1 MEDGGMLK
9 RLFGRFPSSRLRK
22 AFPVLLCFCWVVLF
36 RLCLEFWRP
45 RTDQASETHVP
56 RTPIELQAKLTKIQ
70 KSLVTLSSFSRIYQY
85 LLSIFSGP
93 GCKDLTMEKKGI
105 DSASWLLRF
114 AEFPQFFSVL
124 SSDSSGFFILRQE
137 SFTTSTYRPWRRRPW
152 RANNLLCV
160 SAISYVCV
168 SLYVYT
174 STVIVNTY
182 DQIIRLHTIICI
194 YTYIYIIKGSLN
206 EKLPTGRDSKLR
218 EKNREKRREE

>member
-93 GCKDLTMEKKGI
+93 GCKDITMEKKGI

-114 AEFPQFFSVL
+114 ADRVPSIFFLFCQVTQVVSSFWGRSLLLHQHTDHGDAGPEERTIYCVCL
-124 SSDSSGFFILRQE
+124 SFRMCVCLCMYIH
-137 SFTTSTYRPWRRRPW
+137 
-152 RANNLLCV
+152 LL
-160 SAISYVCV
+160 
-168 SLYVYT
+168 
-174 STVIVNTY
+174 
-182 DQIIRLHTIICI
+182 
-194 YTYIYIIKGSLN
+194 
-206 EKLPTGRDSKLR
+206 
-218 EKNREKRREE
+218 